1 MRKQVAGLENTV
13 LRSMTGYARARAA
26 NDAYVVTVELR
37 ALNHRYLDVRTR
49 AAFGI
54 TTLEKQVRDHVSGAL
69 TRGKVD
75 VTLHVESRGES
86 AFRIDVDRPL
96 AREFVRV
103 ARELAK
109 EAGVEGDLSVADL
122 ASFTA
127 AFQVKER
134 EVSEGS
140 LLSQALDKALEAAL
154 SDLTSM
160 REAEAAEIGADLAAR
175 VNELAGRVDRIEALS
190 RATREERRKELLA
203 RVSELLGTAVE
214 PPVVAMEVTRLV
226 ERSDITEEIARLRSH
241 VELWRTTTAEGG
253 PCGKKLDFIAQEIH
267 REVNTI
273 GSKCQDAAIAEHV
286 IAAKTELERIREQVQ
301 NIE

>member
-1 MRKQVAGLENTV
+1 MAGLENTV

-54 TTLEKQVRDHVSGAL
+54 PTLEKRVRDHVSGAL

-140 LLSQALDKALEAAL
+140 LLSQALDEALEAAL

-160 REAEAAEIGADLAAR
+160 REAEAAEIGADLAAL
-175 VNELAGRVDRIEALS
+175 VDELAGRVDRIEALS
-190 RATREERRKELLA
+190 RETREERRKELLA